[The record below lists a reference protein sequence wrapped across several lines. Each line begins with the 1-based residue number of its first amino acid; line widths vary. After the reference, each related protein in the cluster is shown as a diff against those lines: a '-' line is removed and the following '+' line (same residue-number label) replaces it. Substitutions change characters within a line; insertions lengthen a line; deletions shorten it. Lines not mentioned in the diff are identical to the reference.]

1 MCILGLSGYLKL
13 SKREIWCPQHILNGE
28 IPLGSKFI
36 YSGYIPTEW
45 MKRDKY
51 LMNTLLVARKKTHK
65 GVGDRLNFVKSLMCL
80 W

>member
-1 MCILGLSGYLKL
+1 
-13 SKREIWCPQHILNGE
+13 
-28 IPLGSKFI
+28 
-36 YSGYIPTEW
+36 
-45 MKRDKY
+45 MKTDKY